1 MERGGVEVEER
12 ELSVGSGRTLGT
24 GDGGD
29 REDRSC
35 RRHLPGEQDLACRG
49 AVVVGVG
56 LIDAQRFGR
65 ELASAHCS
73 VQSAECLA
81 LVRPCGRA
89 RGHHLALW
97 DIRDGKDGMPPR
109 AARAS
114 RLANLQQ
121 AAGHINVRAKHYFTR
136 RVKFKKP
143 GEWNGMGWHYA
154 SGSGGSE
161 RR

>member
-1 MERGGVEVEER
+1 VPSSVRYVRRIDHAATDLLLVERGGVEVEER

-35 RRHLPGEQDLACRG
+35 RRHPPGEQDLACRG

-81 LVRPCGRA
+81 LARPCGRA

-97 DIRDGKDGMPPR
+97 DIRR

-114 RLANLQQ
+114 RLAISSRPYKLQ
-121 AAGHINVRAKHYFTR
+121 YFTR

-143 GEWNGMGWHYA
+143 GEWNGMALCQWQ
-154 SGSGGSE
+154 